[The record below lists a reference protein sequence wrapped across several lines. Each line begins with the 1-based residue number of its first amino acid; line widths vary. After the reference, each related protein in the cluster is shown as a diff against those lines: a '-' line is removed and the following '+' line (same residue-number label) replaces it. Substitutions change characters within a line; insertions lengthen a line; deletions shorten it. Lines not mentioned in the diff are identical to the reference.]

1 MKKFAICTALMFTF
15 LSLSLFALGS
25 DALNNKSSA
34 KTDVRLAAP
43 VSPDLSLK
51 DLSGKTRSLKDY
63 RGKVVLLY
71 FTTTWCPY
79 CKKDIPGLKK
89 LYSSLKGKDF
99 EMLAVYINE
108 SPKKVASFVSKYA
121 LPYPVLLDSEAT
133 AARSYGIRGVPTR
146 ILVRKDGT
154 IGCWQCINVEEGIQ
168 EFLKD
173 K

>member
-1 MKKFAICTALMFTF
+1 MKNLLTGMALILAS
-15 LSLSLFALGS
+15 LSLSLSAGGS
-25 DALNNKSSA
+25 DTLNSK
-34 KTDVRLAAP
+34 
-43 VSPDLSLK
+43 SPDQNTGVRPASLLPDFSLK

-63 RGKVVLLY
+63 RGKVVFLY

-79 CKKDIPGLKK
+79 CKKDIPNLKK

-99 EMLAVYINE
+99 QMLAVYINE
-108 SPKKVASFVSKYA
+108 SPQKVASFAAKYA
-121 LPYPVLLDSEAT
+121 LPYTVLLDTDAA

-154 IGCWQCINVEEGIQ
+154 LGCWQCINVEEGIQ